1 MAAKKKKTSYEVI
14 RDFTD
19 LQDGN
24 KVYRKGDTFP
34 KPANKKIDSE
44 RLEGLLQGDNKQGR
58 PVIKEV

>member
-34 KPANKKIDSE
+34 RPANKKIDEE
-44 RLEGLLQGDNKQGR
+44 RLDGLLAGDNKQGR